1 MRKFAYGIAIVV
13 ICLLAIGCVAAEE
26 NEGRKIAIKINDGEV
41 LTATLENNTS
51 AQGLAE
57 KLRQGNITLEM
68 EDFSN
73 FEKVGELGFDLP
85 VNDEEITT
93 SYGDL
98 ILYQGD
104 KLTIYY
110 DTNTY
115 NFTKIGHIDNITQDE
130 LKEVLG
136 EGNVRVSV
144 FLEEK

>member
-1 MRKFAYGIAIVV
+1 MIPFVLA
-13 ICLLAIGCVAAEE
+13 CLLAMGCVAAEE
-26 NEGRKIAIKINDGEV
+26 NEGQKISIKINDGEV

-51 AQGLAE
+51 AQGLVE
-57 KLRQGNITLEM
+57 KLRQGNITIEM
-68 EDFSN
+68 EDFSS

-85 VNDEEITT
+85 TNDEEITT

-110 DTNTY
+110 DVNTY

-136 EGNVRVSV
+136 EGDVKVLL